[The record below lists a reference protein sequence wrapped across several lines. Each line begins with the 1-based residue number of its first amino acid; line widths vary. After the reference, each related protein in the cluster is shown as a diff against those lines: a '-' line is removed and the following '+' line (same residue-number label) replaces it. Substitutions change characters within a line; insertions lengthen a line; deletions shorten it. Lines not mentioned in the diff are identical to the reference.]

1 LRFRGFLCFVF
12 GGF

>member
-1 LRFRGFLCFVF
+1 LRFRVFLCFVF